1 MRFARLV
8 VTGFRRVKQ
17 AQVDF
22 GPALNVLYG
31 PNDLGKSTL
40 ATALYAALLAPPKSG
55 DYDSWYG
62 DEASAPHVALTFE
75 EDERFWR
82 VEKTFGAK
90 GTAQLESSKDGR
102 SFALEARGREVEEK
116 LRKLLQWGVKPP
128 GGAGGPRGL
137 PASFLTN
144 ALLAP
149 QDAVEAIL
157 AGGLE
162 RDGDDSGKLR
172 LTAALSALAQ
182 NPLFAAVLKQAQKEA
197 DRWLTPNGRRRVD
210 RDSDF
215 RRLNEEI
222 KSLKDELDEV
232 TDALAKSRSIED
244 EANALRTRKAQATIE
259 LEEAEAKVKAAR
271 EARVRARARLEAER
285 LLALAEREVADAEK
299 ARAALHACT
308 TKRSSL
314 RTEVEALEAL
324 VAKADG
330 AVRLAEEAVEQAKGR
345 LHTVEK
351 ESGAEALALRQA
363 QLSAELAT
371 SLALVERLNA
381 QHRRALEAEV
391 AKKAADALRLEA
403 AKLEEALGELE
414 GAASR
419 ASDALEASEAEEAL
433 ASKVAAYARWREAQT
448 RQAAASTD
456 RDAASRLREDALA
469 CQAEA
474 TQLEAAAQKEEAA
487 RARQRRL
494 PSGPELRPLEALE
507 QQLIVARAELRGAF
521 RVTVRPHRPV
531 AIRATV
537 DERPMVDEAGAGEGL
552 AGAGE
557 ALAGA
562 VTLAAER
569 SYDAE
574 RRVLLSIGED
584 LDVEVTSGTAVAR
597 AALEVLERR
606 WAADAAPLLE
616 AAGAP
621 SLAELRRLMEEDAKS
636 AATRKEQ
643 RARAAALRQAAQQR
657 LAQAELHERRV
668 GDAPSVEQLARL
680 EAAVPEGERAGLK
693 DFFSRLGADWEKSTS
708 ELIGTTRVKVSR
720 AREALSAAAG
730 AVETGRRRRD
740 GAREK
745 QLEAAARAAALAEE
759 TSGLRPSALQAELA
773 RAQATREDL
782 VRSASALGASA
793 SIAVDEAKRGVAAAS
808 RDLELARAA
817 RGAAEEQVKARR
829 AIADATA
836 GEEAALT
843 TQLQTLDV
851 DGRGARR
858 ESARAAFEAVRHLPI
873 ITDEDVAAAERLV
886 QQRRGALEE
895 VSRAFHTADGRLSS
909 VGGPAAKERRRE
921 LSQAL
926 ASAQARERQLG
937 LDADAWKLLRDT
949 LVEVEKEQDAHLGQA
964 LSAAVSTRFAALTQA
979 RYGAI
984 TMTAS
989 MATEAVA
996 LPGTSA
1002 APDAVLGAL
1011 SVGTKDQLA
1020 TLIRLAIAQ
1029 ELKTAI
1035 VLDDQLVHT
1044 DLSRLG
1050 WFADTLRA
1058 VAREAQVLVFTCRPS
1073 DYLSGAGPDGGPAV
1087 RDVEGVRAI
1096 DLGRGIETW
1105 G

>member
-1 MRFARLV
+1 MRFTRLV
-8 VTGFRRVKQ
+8 VTGFRRVKR

-22 GPALNVLYG
+22 GPTLNVLYG

-40 ATALYAALLAPPKSG
+40 ATAIYAALLAPPKSG

-62 DEASAPHVALTFE
+62 DGATGPYVALTFE

-90 GTAQLESSKDGR
+90 GTAQLESSKDGHT
-102 SFALEARGREVEEK
+102 FVPEARGREVEEK
-116 LRKLLQWGVKPP
+116 LRGLLQWGVKPP

-162 RDGDDSGKLR
+162 RDSDDSGKLR

-197 DRWLTPNGRRRVD
+197 DRWLTPSGRRRLD
-210 RDSDF
+210 AGSDF
-215 RRLNEEI
+215 RRVNEEI
-222 KSLKDELDEV
+222 KTLQRDLDEV
-232 TDALAKSRSIED
+232 TEAVTRSGGVEA
-244 EANALRTRKAQATIE
+244 EANTLRAQRAQATIE
-259 LEEAEAKVKAAR
+259 LDEAEAKAKEAR
-271 EARVRARARLEAER
+271 EAHERARARLEAER

-299 ARAALHACT
+299 VRAALQACS
-308 TKRSSL
+308 TKRASL
-314 RTEVEALEAL
+314 RAEVEALEAL

-330 AVRLAEEAVEQAKGR
+330 AVRMAEEAVEQAKAR
-345 LHTVEK
+345 LHAVEK

-371 SLALVERLNA
+371 SQALVEKLSA
-381 QHRRALEAEV
+381 QSRRALEAEG
-391 AKKAADALRLEA
+391 ARKAADALKLDG
-403 AKLEEALGELE
+403 AKLEDALGELE
-414 GAASR
+414 EAASR
-419 ASDALEASEAEEAL
+419 ADDALKASEAEEAL
-433 ASKVAAYARWREAQT
+433 ASKVAAYARWREAQA

-474 TQLEAAAQKEEAA
+474 TQLEAAAQREEASP
-487 RARQRRL
+487 ARQRRL
-494 PSGPELRPLEALE
+494 PSSPELRPLEALE

-537 DERPMVDEAGAGEGL
+537 DEQPMVDEPA
-552 AGAGE
+552 AGE
-557 ALAGA
+557 ARESAGA
-562 VTLAAER
+562 ATLAAER
-569 SYDAE
+569 SYEAE
-574 RRVLLSIGED
+574 RRVLLSIGEE

-597 AALEVLERR
+597 AALEVLESR
-606 WAADAAPLLE
+606 WAADASPVLE
-616 AAGAP
+616 AAGVP
-621 SLAELRRLMEEDAKS
+621 SLAELRRLMEEDARS
-636 AATRKEQ
+636 AATRREQ

-668 GDAPSVEQLARL
+668 GEAPSLEQLARL
-680 EAAVPEGERAGLK
+680 EAAVPEGERAGLQ

-720 AREALSAAAG
+720 AREALSAATG
-730 AVETGRRRRD
+730 ALETARRRRD
-740 GAREK
+740 GARER
-745 QLEAAARAAALAEE
+745 QLEAEARASTLAEE

-773 RAQATREDL
+773 RAQVTRGDL
-782 VRSASALGASA
+782 VRSVSALGASA
-793 SIAVDEAKRGVAAAS
+793 SIAVDEAKRGVVAAS
-808 RDLELARAA
+808 RGLELARTA

-829 AIADATA
+829 AVADATA

-851 DGRGARR
+851 DGRGSRR
-858 ESARAAFEAVRHLPI
+858 EVARAAFEAVRHLPV

-886 QQRRGALEE
+886 QQRRSALEE

-909 VGGPAAKERRRE
+909 VGGPAAKDRRHE
-921 LSQAL
+921 LSRAL
-926 ASAQARERQLG
+926 TAAQARERQLG

-949 LVEVEKEQDAHLGQA
+949 LVDVEKEQDAHLGQA
-964 LSAAVSTRFAALTQA
+964 LSAAVTTRFAALTQA

-984 TMTAS
+984 TMTTS
-989 MATEAVA
+989 MATQAVA

-1002 APDAVLGAL
+1002 APDAVLGGL

-1058 VAREAQVLVFTCRPS
+1058 VAREAQVLVFTCRPR
-1073 DYLSGAGPDGGPAV
+1073 DYLSGALSDGGPAV
-1087 RDVEGVRAI
+1087 KDGEGVQAI